1 LVSFVAVDATGDGEV
16 YGWRRGEAIA
26 RSLLLWRQVYNAHA
40 CSGRALYLLTGAAA
54 SDPGR
59 ESREFSSEV
68 ETDVIVAW
76 VGLWRLARVNTSRTS
91 FFSNFASSSA
101 GRQGGT
107 MDSKL

>member
-1 LVSFVAVDATGDGEV
+1 MEL
-16 YGWRRGEAIA
+16 
-26 RSLLLWRQVYNAHA
+26 
-40 CSGRALYLLTGAAA
+40 
-54 SDPGR
+54 
-59 ESREFSSEV
+59 SSEM

-101 GRQGGT
+101 GRQGGR